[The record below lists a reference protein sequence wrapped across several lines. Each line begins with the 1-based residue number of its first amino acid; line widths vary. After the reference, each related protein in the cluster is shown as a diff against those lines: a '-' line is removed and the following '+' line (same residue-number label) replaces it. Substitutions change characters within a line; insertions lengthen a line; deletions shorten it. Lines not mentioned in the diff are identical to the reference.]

1 MKKTNLLAL
10 LGALTAMSWSATAQ
24 QTPAPKQTEAISIV
38 GATAHLGNGQVI
50 QQATLVFDQ
59 GQIIALGGPETPTQ
73 GQVISASGKHI
84 YPGFITMGTSLG
96 LIEVDAVKATDDQ
109 GDIGDMI
116 PHVRSIIAYD
126 AESKVVESMRPNGVL
141 LAQVSPK
148 GGMISGSSSVVQLDA
163 WNWEDAAVKTDE
175 GIHMSWP
182 NPISQGRWWM
192 GEDPGMK
199 PNTNYSL
206 QVNRLLQFIEEA
218 KAYHQGGSATRNEP
232 YEALKDLLAGE
243 DAAYVAADSE
253 RQIIDAVQ
261 KLKAAGI
268 QKVVIVGGREAYK
281 VIPMLLENQVP
292 VITQATHQL
301 PFDADSD
308 YDMPFKLPKILSDGG
323 LVVAMHN
330 MNEANHQNRNLPF
343 YAGQLV
349 GQGMNPEEA
358 LRVITQYPAKILG
371 IDQSYGTLEVGKSAT
386 LFISQGDALDM
397 RTNQI
402 EHAFID
408 GRKISLETH
417 QTELY
422 QRYSGKYNQ

>member
-1 MKKTNLLAL
+1 MKKINQIAL
-10 LGALTAMSWSATAQ
+10 IGALTAMSWSLMAQ

-38 GATAHLGNGQVI
+38 GGTAHLGNGQVI
-50 QQATLVFDQ
+50 QQATLVFEN
-59 GQIIALGGPETPTQ
+59 GQIIALGGPETPTK

-109 GDIGDMI
+109 SDIGDMI

-141 LAQVSPK
+141 MSQVSPK

-175 GIHMSWP
+175 GIHISWP
-182 NPISQGRWWM
+182 NPIAQGRWWM

-199 PNTNYSL
+199 PNKNYPQ
-206 QVNRLLQFIEEA
+206 QVDRLIQFIQEA
-218 KAYHQGGSATRNEP
+218 RAYHQGGSSSRNEP
-232 YEALKDLLAGE
+232 YEALKDLLSGI
-243 DAAYVAADSE
+243 DVAYVEADSE
-253 RQIIDAVQ
+253 RQIIDAVS
-261 KLKAAGI
+261 KLKSVGI
-268 QKVVIVGGREAYK
+268 QKIAILGGREAYK
-281 VIPMLLENQVP
+281 VIPMLLENQVS

-301 PFDADSD
+301 PFDADAD
-308 YDMPFKLPKILSDGG
+308 YDMPFKLPKILADSG

-343 YAGQLV
+343 YAGQLI

-358 LRVITQYPAKILG
+358 LRLITQNPAKIMG
-371 IDQSYGTLEVGKSAT
+371 IDHLYGTLEVGKSAT

-408 GRKISLETH
+408 GRHISLDTH
-417 QTELY
+417 QTKLY
-422 QRYSGKYNQ
+422 QRYSGKYQQ